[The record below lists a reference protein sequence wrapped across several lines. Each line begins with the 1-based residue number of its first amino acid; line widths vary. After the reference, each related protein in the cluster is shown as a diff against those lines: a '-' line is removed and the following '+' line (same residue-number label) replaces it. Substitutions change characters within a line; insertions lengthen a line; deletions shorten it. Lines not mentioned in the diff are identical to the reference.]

1 MKEKEVLALMDN
13 ILFFKRFT
21 ASEKET
27 LARIESHINHFKKG
41 DYFIRQ
47 GEKDL
52 TIFIHLKGELSIT
65 KDEAPKTE
73 LNVLKAVAF
82 FGELP
87 LITGQRWS
95 TNIYN
100 QQS

>member
-1 MKEKEVLALMDN
+1 MKEKEVLALMDD

-21 ASEKET
+21 ASEKEAP
-27 LARIESHINHFKKG
+27 ARESHINHFKKG

-47 GEKDL
+47 GDKDL
-52 TIFIHLKGELSIT
+52 TIFILLKGELSIT

-73 LNVLKAVAF
+73 LNVLKAAAF

-87 LITGQRWS
+87 LSIGQRWS

>member
-1 MKEKEVLALMDN
+1 MKEKEVLALMDD

-21 ASEKET
+21 ASEKEA
-27 LARIESHINHFKKG
+27 LARESHINHFKKG

-47 GEKDL
+47 GDKDL
-52 TIFIHLKGELSIT
+52 TIFILLKGELSIT